1 MKHLAFILGIL
12 AGLLMPVTASAQSK
26 TLKVSGTVKDA
37 QDKGLV
43 GVNIIVKSSE
53 GTFGGVSGRNGEYE
67 VSFIAAD
74 TVAVS
79 YSYVGFQTY
88 TFSVIAN
95 GNIKR
100 DVILTDKSLTLGEV
114 EVTASNINMK
124 GDHVTYMPTKK
135 QVNGANN
142 GVMLLFNMMI
152 PQLKVSPMENS
163 VATSDQTSLGIFI
176 DERQADANELARL
189 RPKDIA
195 RVEYY
200 DMPTGVFARSGIDRA
215 LNIVTKKYTSG
226 GYVDVRT
233 NTKVIY
239 PQGNYSVQASLDK
252 GNVNMLVMAG
262 SNVAKN
268 DNTGSTTKNDYMFDT
283 PFTKYMYYDFNE
295 TKNLSDYGLL
305 RATVRGK
312 RSYFLAQAMLAWNE
326 TPDNTAIRSVSY
338 SDNFYP
344 AAKSFTSSYSN
355 GLTPSLLLSHQIR
368 FNKKDM
374 LNWNLSYSYSRNKN
388 RSRYEEGDFE
398 PIINNAKDRYHS
410 LMAGLNYLHA
420 FGNGGQ
426 LNFELANFLNNSNS
440 VYSGTSP
447 SEQEMLTNEFLF
459 ISSYTH
465 RFGKKF
471 SLMLRFGIDVNT
483 YKVNGMETVTK
494 LYTRPG
500 LNANYKI
507 DGTSSLTL
515 TAYAGSFTPS
525 LSLMN
530 EAEQRVSEYEIKR
543 GNPNLLAGKPITSVL
558 SYSKYWNKFSLAAYA
573 MYNGTI
579 DNYVNLFTIEGSNMV
594 NTHING
600 GNFHSY
606 VVGVNG
612 VLRLLSN
619 SLQLR
624 LSPTFSHKALTGT
637 YRNKHN
643 RFFIYSEVY
652 YSTGAF
658 SFSGYY
664 TSPQTILVSLP
675 VYSKSKCD
683 YGMTASWSHR
693 GLFVQ
698 VGCSNIFNGKRDYS
712 KNYFNYGAYNT
723 FVKAFSRSLGA
734 QVYLNL
740 SYNFDFGRKVKRQDV
755 KVNTSSNS
763 GILK

>member
-1 MKHLAFILGIL
+1 
-12 AGLLMPVTASAQSK
+12 MPVTASAQSK

-189 RPKDIA
+189 RPKDIS

-200 DMPTGVFARSGIDRA
+200 EMPTGVFARSGIDRA

-233 NTKVIY
+233 NTQVTY
-239 PQGNYSVQASLDK
+239 LQGNYSVQASFDK
-252 GNVNMLVMAG
+252 GNVNTLVMAG

-268 DNTGSTTKNDYMFDT
+268 DNTGSTTKSDYMFDT

-326 TPDNTAIRSVSY
+326 TPDNTDVRSVSY

-344 AAKSFTSSYSN
+344 AAKAFTSSYSN

-374 LNWNLSYSYSRNKN
+374 LNWNLSYSYSRNKT
-388 RSRYEEGDFE
+388 RSRYEEGDFA

-410 LMAGLNYLHA
+410 LVAALNYLHA

-447 SEQEMLTNEFLF
+447 SQQEMLTNEFLL

-664 TSPQTILVSLP
+664 TSPQTILVSSP

-683 YGMTASWSHR
+683 YGMTVSWSHR

>member
-12 AGLLMPVTASAQSK
+12 AGLLVPVVASAQSK

-388 RSRYEEGDFE
+388 RSRYEEGDFA

-410 LMAGLNYLHA
+410 LVAALNYLHA

-447 SEQEMLTNEFLF
+447 SQQEMLTNEFLL

-558 SYSKYWNKFSLAAYA
+558 SYSKYWNKFSLVAYA

-664 TSPQTILVSLP
+664 TSPQTILVSSP

-740 SYNFDFGRKVKRQDV
+740 SYNFDFGRKVERQDV

>member
-1 MKHLAFILGIL
+1 
-12 AGLLMPVTASAQSK
+12 MPVVASAQSK

-189 RPKDIA
+189 RPKDIS

-200 DMPTGVFARSGIDRA
+200 EMPTGVFARSGIDRA

-233 NTKVIY
+233 NTQVTY
-239 PQGNYSVQASLDK
+239 LQGNYSVQASFDK
-252 GNVNMLVMAG
+252 GNVNTLVMAG

-268 DNTGSTTKNDYMFDT
+268 DNTGSTTKSDYMFDT

-388 RSRYEEGDFE
+388 RSRYEEGDFA

-410 LMAGLNYLHA
+410 LVAALNYLHA

-447 SEQEMLTNEFLF
+447 SQQEMLTNEFLL

-624 LSPTFSHKALTGT
+624 LSPTFSHNALTGT

-658 SFSGYY
+658 SFSGHY

>member
-1 MKHLAFILGIL
+1 M
-12 AGLLMPVTASAQSK
+12 
-26 TLKVSGTVKDA
+26 
-37 QDKGLV
+37 
-43 GVNIIVKSSE
+43 
-53 GTFGGVSGRNGEYE
+53 
-67 VSFIAAD
+67 
-74 TVAVS
+74 
-79 YSYVGFQTY
+79 
-88 TFSVIAN
+88 
-95 GNIKR
+95 
-100 DVILTDKSLTLGEV
+100 
-114 EVTASNINMK
+114 
-124 GDHVTYMPTKK
+124 
-135 QVNGANN
+135 
-142 GVMLLFNMMI
+142 
-152 PQLKVSPMENS
+152 
-163 VATSDQTSLGIFI
+163 
-176 DERQADANELARL
+176 
-189 RPKDIA
+189 
-195 RVEYY
+195 
-200 DMPTGVFARSGIDRA
+200 
-215 LNIVTKKYTSG
+215 
-226 GYVDVRT
+226 
-233 NTKVIY
+233 
-239 PQGNYSVQASLDK
+239 
-252 GNVNMLVMAG
+252 
-262 SNVAKN
+262 
-268 DNTGSTTKNDYMFDT
+268 
-283 PFTKYMYYDFNE
+283 
-295 TKNLSDYGLL
+295 
-305 RATVRGK
+305 
-312 RSYFLAQAMLAWNE
+312 
-326 TPDNTAIRSVSY
+326 
-338 SDNFYP
+338 
-344 AAKSFTSSYSN
+344 
-355 GLTPSLLLSHQIR
+355 SHQIR

-388 RSRYEEGDFE
+388 RSRYEEGDFA

-410 LMAGLNYLHA
+410 LVAALNYLHA

-447 SEQEMLTNEFLF
+447 SQQEMLTNEFLL

>member
-1 MKHLAFILGIL
+1 
-12 AGLLMPVTASAQSK
+12 MPVTASAQSK

-388 RSRYEEGDFE
+388 RSRYEEGDFA

-410 LMAGLNYLHA
+410 LVAALNYLHA

-447 SEQEMLTNEFLF
+447 SQQEMLTNEFLL

-664 TSPQTILVSLP
+664 TSPQTILVSSP

-698 VGCSNIFNGKRDYS
+698 VGCSNVFNGKRDYS

>member
-1 MKHLAFILGIL
+1 
-12 AGLLMPVTASAQSK
+12 MPVTASAQSK

-189 RPKDIA
+189 RPKDIS

-200 DMPTGVFARSGIDRA
+200 EMPTGVFARSGIDRA

-233 NTKVIY
+233 NTQVTY
-239 PQGNYSVQASLDK
+239 LQGNYSVQASFDK
-252 GNVNMLVMAG
+252 GNVNTLVMAG

-447 SEQEMLTNEFLF
+447 SQQEMLTNEFLL

-664 TSPQTILVSLP
+664 TSPQTILVSSP

>member
-1 MKHLAFILGIL
+1 MKHFAFILGIL
-12 AGLLMPVTASAQSK
+12 AGLLVPVVASAQSK

-37 QDKGLV
+37 QDKGLA
-43 GVNIIVKSSE
+43 GVSILVRTAG

-67 VSFIAAD
+67 VNFTAID
-74 TVAVS
+74 TVKVS
-79 YSYVGFQTY
+79 YSYVGYQTY
-88 TFSVIAN
+88 TFSTIAAED
-95 GNIKR
+95 IKR
-100 DVILTDKSLTLGEV
+100 DVVLTDKSHTLGEV

-142 GVMLLFNMMI
+142 GVLLLFNMMI

-262 SNVAKN
+262 SNVSK
-268 DNTGSTTKNDYMFDT
+268 TDYAGTSQNEYFKFDT
-283 PFTKYMYYDFNE
+283 PFVKYSYIDDNE

-326 TPDNTAIRSVSY
+326 TPDNTDIRSVSY

-368 FNKKDM
+368 FNNKDM
-374 LNWNLSYSYSRNKN
+374 LNWNLSYSYSRNKT
-388 RSRYEEGDFE
+388 RSRYEEGDFA

-447 SEQEMLTNEFLF
+447 SQQEMLTNEFLL

-543 GNPNLLAGKPITSVL
+543 GNPNLLAGKPITGIL

-734 QVYLNL
+734 QVYVNL
-740 SYNFDFGRKVKRQDV
+740 SYSFDFGREVQRQN
-755 KVNTSSNS
+755 VNVDTSSKS

>member
-1 MKHLAFILGIL
+1 
-12 AGLLMPVTASAQSK
+12 MPVTASAQSK

-142 GVMLLFNMMI
+142 GVSLLFNMMI

-388 RSRYEEGDFE
+388 RSRYEEGDFA

-410 LMAGLNYLHA
+410 LVAALNYLHA

-447 SEQEMLTNEFLF
+447 SQQEMLTNEFLL

>member
-1 MKHLAFILGIL
+1 
-12 AGLLMPVTASAQSK
+12 MPVTASAQSK

-37 QDKGLV
+37 QDKGLA
-43 GVNIIVKSSE
+43 GVSILVRTAD

-114 EVTASNINMK
+114 EVTASSINMK

-142 GVMLLFNMMI
+142 GVLLLFNMMI
-152 PQLKVSPMENS
+152 PQLKVSPMEGS

-200 DMPTGVFARSGIDRA
+200 EMPTGVFARSGIDRA

-239 PQGNYSVQASLDK
+239 PQGDYSVQASFDK

-262 SNVAKN
+262 SNVSK
-268 DNTGSTTKNDYMFDT
+268 TDYAGTSQNEYFKFNT
-283 PFTKYMYYDFNE
+283 PFVKYSYIDDNE

-326 TPDNTAIRSVSY
+326 TPDNTDIRSVSY

-344 AAKSFTSSYSN
+344 AAKAFTSSYSN

-374 LNWNLSYSYSRNKN
+374 LNWNLSYSYSRNKT
-388 RSRYEEGDFE
+388 RSRYEEGDFA

-410 LMAGLNYLHA
+410 LVAALNYLHA

-447 SEQEMLTNEFLF
+447 SQQEMLTNEFLL

-664 TSPQTILVSLP
+664 TSPQTILVSSP

>member
-1 MKHLAFILGIL
+1 
-12 AGLLMPVTASAQSK
+12 MPVTASAQSK

-233 NTKVIY
+233 NTQVTY
-239 PQGNYSVQASLDK
+239 LQGNYSVQASFDK
-252 GNVNMLVMAG
+252 GNVNTLVMAG

-388 RSRYEEGDFE
+388 RSRYEEGDFA

-447 SEQEMLTNEFLF
+447 SQQEMLTNEFLL

-624 LSPTFSHKALTGT
+624 LSPTFSHNALTGT

-664 TSPQTILVSLP
+664 TSPQTILVSSP

>member
-1 MKHLAFILGIL
+1 
-12 AGLLMPVTASAQSK
+12 MPVVASAQSK

-37 QDKGLV
+37 QDKGLA
-43 GVNIIVKSSE
+43 GVSILVRTAD

-67 VSFIAAD
+67 VNFTAAD

-79 YSYVGFQTY
+79 YSYVGHQTY
-88 TFSVIAN
+88 TFSTIAAED
-95 GNIKR
+95 IKR
-100 DVILTDKSLTLGEV
+100 DVVLTDKSHTLDEV

-142 GVMLLFNMMI
+142 GVLLLFNMMI

-239 PQGNYSVQASLDK
+239 PQGDYSVQASFDK

-262 SNVAKN
+262 SNVSK
-268 DNTGSTTKNDYMFDT
+268 TDYAGTSQNEYFKFDT
-283 PFTKYMYYDFNE
+283 PFVKYSYIDDNE

-326 TPDNTAIRSVSY
+326 TPDNTDIRSVSY

-388 RSRYEEGDFE
+388 RSRYEEGDFA

-447 SEQEMLTNEFLF
+447 SQQEMLTNEFLL

-664 TSPQTILVSLP
+664 TSPQTILVSSP

>member
-1 MKHLAFILGIL
+1 M
-12 AGLLMPVTASAQSK
+12 VASAQSK

-388 RSRYEEGDFE
+388 RSRYEEGDFA

-410 LMAGLNYLHA
+410 LVAALNYLHA

-447 SEQEMLTNEFLF
+447 SQQEMLTNEFLL

-579 DNYVNLFTIEGSNMV
+579 DNYVNLFTIEGNNMV

-664 TSPQTILVSLP
+664 TSPQTILVSSP

>member
-1 MKHLAFILGIL
+1 
-12 AGLLMPVTASAQSK
+12 MPVTASAQSK

-200 DMPTGVFARSGIDRA
+200 EMPTGVFARSGIDRA

-233 NTKVIY
+233 NTQVTY
-239 PQGNYSVQASLDK
+239 LQGNYSVQASLDK
-252 GNVNMLVMAG
+252 GNVLVMAG

-388 RSRYEEGDFE
+388 RSRYEEGDFA

-410 LMAGLNYLHA
+410 LVAALNYLHA

-447 SEQEMLTNEFLF
+447 SQQEMLTNEFLL

-624 LSPTFSHKALTGT
+624 LSPTFSHNALTGT

-664 TSPQTILVSLP
+664 TSPQTILVSSP

>member
-1 MKHLAFILGIL
+1 
-12 AGLLMPVTASAQSK
+12 MPVVASAQSK

-189 RPKDIA
+189 RPKDIS

-200 DMPTGVFARSGIDRA
+200 EMPTGVFARSGIDRA

-233 NTKVIY
+233 NTQVTY
-239 PQGNYSVQASLDK
+239 LQGNYSVQASFDK
-252 GNVNMLVMAG
+252 GNVNTLVMAG

-388 RSRYEEGDFE
+388 RSRYEEGDFA

-459 ISSYTH
+459 ISRYTH

-624 LSPTFSHKALTGT
+624 LSPTFSHNALTGT

-664 TSPQTILVSLP
+664 TSPQTILVSSP

>member
-1 MKHLAFILGIL
+1 
-12 AGLLMPVTASAQSK
+12 MPVVASAQSK

-189 RPKDIA
+189 RPKDIS

-200 DMPTGVFARSGIDRA
+200 EMPTGVFARAGIDRA

-233 NTKVIY
+233 NTQVTY
-239 PQGNYSVQASLDK
+239 LQGNYSVQASFDK
-252 GNVNMLVMAG
+252 GNVNTLVMAG

-388 RSRYEEGDFE
+388 RSRYEEGDFA

-410 LMAGLNYLHA
+410 LVAALNYLHA

-447 SEQEMLTNEFLF
+447 SQQEMLTNEFLL

-624 LSPTFSHKALTGT
+624 LSPTFSHNALTGT

-664 TSPQTILVSLP
+664 TSPQTILVSSP

>member
-1 MKHLAFILGIL
+1 
-12 AGLLMPVTASAQSK
+12 MPVVASAQSK

-37 QDKGLV
+37 HDKGLA
-43 GVNIIVKSSE
+43 GVSILVRTAG

-67 VSFIAAD
+67 VNFTAID
-74 TVAVS
+74 TVKVS
-79 YSYVGFQTY
+79 YSYVGYQTY
-88 TFSVIAN
+88 TFSTLSVEDIR
-95 GNIKR
+95 R
-100 DVILTDKSLTLGEV
+100 DVVLTDKSHTLGEV

-142 GVMLLFNMMI
+142 GVSLLFNMMI
-152 PQLKVSPMENS
+152 PQLKVSPMEGS

-200 DMPTGVFARSGIDRA
+200 EMPTGVFARSGIDRA

-239 PQGNYSVQASLDK
+239 PQGDYSVQASFDK
-252 GNVNMLVMAG
+252 GNVNMLVMTG
-262 SNVAKN
+262 SNVSK
-268 DNTGSTTKNDYMFDT
+268 TDYAGTSQNEYFKFDT
-283 PFTKYMYYDFNE
+283 PFVKYSYIDDNE

-326 TPDNTAIRSVSY
+326 TPDNTDVRSVSY

-420 FGNGGQ
+420 FCNGGQ

-483 YKVNGMETVTK
+483 YKVNGMETVSK

>member
-1 MKHLAFILGIL
+1 
-12 AGLLMPVTASAQSK
+12 MPVVASAQSK

-100 DVILTDKSLTLGEV
+100 DVILTDKSHTLDEV

-142 GVMLLFNMMI
+142 GVLLLFNMMI

-200 DMPTGVFARSGIDRA
+200 DIPTGVFARSGIDRA

-233 NTKVIY
+233 NTQVTY
-239 PQGNYSVQASLDK
+239 LQGNYSVQASLDK

-312 RSYFLAQAMLAWNE
+312 RSYFLVQAMLAWNE
-326 TPDNTAIRSVSY
+326 TPDNTAIKSVSY
-338 SDNFYP
+338 SDDFYP

-388 RSRYEEGDFE
+388 RSRYEEGDFA

-447 SEQEMLTNEFLF
+447 SQQEMLTNEFLL

-664 TSPQTILVSLP
+664 TSPQTILVSSP

>member
-12 AGLLMPVTASAQSK
+12 AGLLVPVVASAQSK

-37 QDKGLV
+37 QDKGLA
-43 GVNIIVKSSE
+43 GVSILVRTAD

-67 VSFIAAD
+67 VNFTAAD

-79 YSYVGFQTY
+79 YSYVGHQTY
-88 TFSVIAN
+88 TFSTIAAED
-95 GNIKR
+95 IKR
-100 DVILTDKSLTLGEV
+100 DVVLTDKSHTLDEV

-142 GVMLLFNMMI
+142 GVLLLFNMMI

-189 RPKDIA
+189 RPKDIS

-200 DMPTGVFARSGIDRA
+200 EMPTGVFARSGIDRA

-233 NTKVIY
+233 NTQVTY
-239 PQGNYSVQASLDK
+239 LQGNYSVQASFDK
-252 GNVNMLVMAG
+252 GNVNTLVMAG

-388 RSRYEEGDFE
+388 RSRYEEGDFA

-447 SEQEMLTNEFLF
+447 SQQEMLTNEFLL

-483 YKVNGMETVTK
+483 YKVNGMKTVTK

-624 LSPTFSHKALTGT
+624 LSPTFSHNALTGT

-658 SFSGYY
+658 SFSEYY
-664 TSPQTILVSLP
+664 TSPQTILVSSP

>member
-1 MKHLAFILGIL
+1 
-12 AGLLMPVTASAQSK
+12 MPVTASAQSK

-239 PQGNYSVQASLDK
+239 PQGDYSVQASFDK

-262 SNVAKN
+262 SNVSK
-268 DNTGSTTKNDYMFDT
+268 TDYAGTSQNEYFKFDT
-283 PFTKYMYYDFNE
+283 PFVKYSYIDDNE

-326 TPDNTAIRSVSY
+326 TPDNTDIRSVSY

-374 LNWNLSYSYSRNKN
+374 LNWNLSYNYSRNKT
-388 RSRYEEGDFE
+388 RSRYEEGDFA

-483 YKVNGMETVTK
+483 YKVNEMKTVTK

-558 SYSKYWNKFSLAAYA
+558 SYSKYWNKFSLVAYA

-652 YSTGAF
+652 YSTRAF

-664 TSPQTILVSLP
+664 TSPQTILVSSP

-740 SYNFDFGRKVKRQDV
+740 SYNFDFGRKVERQDV

>member
-1 MKHLAFILGIL
+1 
-12 AGLLMPVTASAQSK
+12 MPVTASAQSK

-262 SNVAKN
+262 SNVSK
-268 DNTGSTTKNDYMFDT
+268 TDYAGTSQNEYFKFDT
-283 PFTKYMYYDFNE
+283 PFVKYSYIDDNE

-326 TPDNTAIRSVSY
+326 TPDNTDIRSVSY

-388 RSRYEEGDFE
+388 RSRYEEGDFA

-410 LMAGLNYLHA
+410 LVAALNYLHA

-447 SEQEMLTNEFLF
+447 SQQEMLTNEFLL

-664 TSPQTILVSLP
+664 TSPQTILVSSP

-740 SYNFDFGRKVKRQDV
+740 SYNFDFGRKVERQDV

>member
-1 MKHLAFILGIL
+1 
-12 AGLLMPVTASAQSK
+12 MPVTASAQSK

-374 LNWNLSYSYSRNKN
+374 LKWNLSYSYSRNKN
-388 RSRYEEGDFE
+388 RSRYEEGDFA

-410 LMAGLNYLHA
+410 LVAALNYLHA

-447 SEQEMLTNEFLF
+447 SQQEMLTNEFLL

-664 TSPQTILVSLP
+664 TSPQTILVSSP

-693 GLFVQ
+693 GLFAQ

>member
-1 MKHLAFILGIL
+1 M
-12 AGLLMPVTASAQSK
+12 VASAQSK

-37 QDKGLV
+37 QDKGLA
-43 GVNIIVKSSE
+43 GVSILVRTAE

-262 SNVAKN
+262 SNVSK
-268 DNTGSTTKNDYMFDT
+268 TDYAGTSQNEYFKFDT
-283 PFTKYMYYDFNE
+283 PFVKYSYIDDNE

-326 TPDNTAIRSVSY
+326 TPDNTDIRSVSY

-374 LNWNLSYSYSRNKN
+374 LNWNLSYSYSRNKT
-388 RSRYEEGDFE
+388 RSRYEEGDFA

-447 SEQEMLTNEFLF
+447 SQQEMLTNEFLL

-664 TSPQTILVSLP
+664 TSPQTILVSSP

>member
-1 MKHLAFILGIL
+1 
-12 AGLLMPVTASAQSK
+12 MPVTASAQSK

>member
-1 MKHLAFILGIL
+1 
-12 AGLLMPVTASAQSK
+12 MPVTASAQSK

-388 RSRYEEGDFE
+388 RSRYEEGDFA

-410 LMAGLNYLHA
+410 LVAALNYLHA

-447 SEQEMLTNEFLF
+447 SEQEMLTNEFLL

-664 TSPQTILVSLP
+664 TSPQTILVSSP

-740 SYNFDFGRKVKRQDV
+740 SYNFDFGRKVERQDV

>member
-1 MKHLAFILGIL
+1 M
-12 AGLLMPVTASAQSK
+12 VASAQSK

-239 PQGNYSVQASLDK
+239 PQGDYSVQASFDK
-252 GNVNMLVMAG
+252 GNVNTLVMAG

-388 RSRYEEGDFE
+388 RSRYEEGDFA

-410 LMAGLNYLHA
+410 LVAALNYLHA

-447 SEQEMLTNEFLF
+447 SQQEMLTNEFLL

-664 TSPQTILVSLP
+664 TSPQTILVSSP

>member
-1 MKHLAFILGIL
+1 M
-12 AGLLMPVTASAQSK
+12 VASAQSK

-37 QDKGLV
+37 QDKGLA
-43 GVNIIVKSSE
+43 GVSILVRTPD

-67 VSFIAAD
+67 VNFTAID
-74 TVAVS
+74 TVKVS
-79 YSYVGFQTY
+79 YSYVGYQTY
-88 TFSVIAN
+88 TFSTLSVEDIR
-95 GNIKR
+95 R
-100 DVILTDKSLTLGEV
+100 DVVLTDKSHTLGEV

-142 GVMLLFNMMI
+142 GVSLLFNMMI
-152 PQLKVSPMENS
+152 PQLNVSPMKGSVGAVDNS
-163 VATSDQTSLGIFI
+163 KLGIFI
-176 DERQADANELARL
+176 DERLADANELSRL
-189 RPKDIA
+189 RPKDIV

-200 DMPTGVFARSGIDRA
+200 DIPTGVFARAGIDRA

-233 NTKVIY
+233 NTQVTY
-239 PQGNYSVQASLDK
+239 LQGNYSVQASLDK

-312 RSYFLAQAMLAWNE
+312 RSYFLVQAMLAWNE
-326 TPDNTAIRSVSY
+326 TPDNTDIRSVSY

-374 LNWNLSYSYSRNKN
+374 LNWNLSYSYSRNKT
-388 RSRYEEGDFE
+388 RSRYEEGDFA

-664 TSPQTILVSLP
+664 TSPQTILVSSP

>member
-1 MKHLAFILGIL
+1 
-12 AGLLMPVTASAQSK
+12 MPVTASAQSK

-388 RSRYEEGDFE
+388 RSRYEEGDFA

-410 LMAGLNYLHA
+410 LVAALNYLHA

-447 SEQEMLTNEFLF
+447 SQQEMLTNEFLL

-664 TSPQTILVSLP
+664 TSPQTILVSSP

>member
-1 MKHLAFILGIL
+1 
-12 AGLLMPVTASAQSK
+12 MPVTASAQSK

-388 RSRYEEGDFE
+388 RSRYEEGDFA

-410 LMAGLNYLHA
+410 LVAALNYLHA

-447 SEQEMLTNEFLF
+447 SQQEMLTNEFLL

-624 LSPTFSHKALTGT
+624 LSPTFSHNALTGT

-664 TSPQTILVSLP
+664 TSPQTILVSSP

>member
-1 MKHLAFILGIL
+1 
-12 AGLLMPVTASAQSK
+12 
-26 TLKVSGTVKDA
+26 
-37 QDKGLV
+37 
-43 GVNIIVKSSE
+43 
-53 GTFGGVSGRNGEYE
+53 
-67 VSFIAAD
+67 
-74 TVAVS
+74 
-79 YSYVGFQTY
+79 
-88 TFSVIAN
+88 
-95 GNIKR
+95 
-100 DVILTDKSLTLGEV
+100 
-114 EVTASNINMK
+114 
-124 GDHVTYMPTKK
+124 
-135 QVNGANN
+135 
-142 GVMLLFNMMI
+142 
-152 PQLKVSPMENS
+152 
-163 VATSDQTSLGIFI
+163 
-176 DERQADANELARL
+176 
-189 RPKDIA
+189 
-195 RVEYY
+195 
-200 DMPTGVFARSGIDRA
+200 
-215 LNIVTKKYTSG
+215 
-226 GYVDVRT
+226 
-233 NTKVIY
+233 
-239 PQGNYSVQASLDK
+239 
-252 GNVNMLVMAG
+252 
-262 SNVAKN
+262 
-268 DNTGSTTKNDYMFDT
+268 
-283 PFTKYMYYDFNE
+283 
-295 TKNLSDYGLL
+295 
-305 RATVRGK
+305 
-312 RSYFLAQAMLAWNE
+312 
-326 TPDNTAIRSVSY
+326 
-338 SDNFYP
+338 
-344 AAKSFTSSYSN
+344 
-355 GLTPSLLLSHQIR
+355 
-368 FNKKDM
+368 
-374 LNWNLSYSYSRNKN
+374 
-388 RSRYEEGDFE
+388 
-398 PIINNAKDRYHS
+398 
-410 LMAGLNYLHA
+410 MAGLNYLHA

-447 SEQEMLTNEFLF
+447 SQQEMLTNEFLL

-515 TAYAGSFTPS
+515 TAYAGSYQPS

-543 GNPNLLAGKPITSVL
+543 GNPNLLAGKPITGIL
-558 SYSKYWNKFSLAAYA
+558 SYSKYWNKFSLVAYA
-573 MYNGTI
+573 MYNSTI

-664 TSPQTILVSLP
+664 TSPQTILVSSP

>member
-1 MKHLAFILGIL
+1 
-12 AGLLMPVTASAQSK
+12 MPVTASAQSK

-114 EVTASNINMK
+114 EVTASSINMK

-142 GVMLLFNMMI
+142 GVLLLFNMMI

-189 RPKDIA
+189 RPKDIS

-200 DMPTGVFARSGIDRA
+200 EMPTGVFARSGIDRA

-233 NTKVIY
+233 NTQVTY
-239 PQGNYSVQASLDK
+239 LQGNYSVQASFDK
-252 GNVNMLVMAG
+252 GNVNTLVMAG

-388 RSRYEEGDFE
+388 RSRYE
-398 PIINNAKDRYHS
+398 
-410 LMAGLNYLHA
+410 
-420 FGNGGQ
+420 
-426 LNFELANFLNNSNS
+426 
-440 VYSGTSP
+440 
-447 SEQEMLTNEFLF
+447 
-459 ISSYTH
+459 
-465 RFGKKF
+465 
-471 SLMLRFGIDVNT
+471 
-483 YKVNGMETVTK
+483 
-494 LYTRPG
+494 
-500 LNANYKI
+500 
-507 DGTSSLTL
+507 
-515 TAYAGSFTPS
+515 
-525 LSLMN
+525 
-530 EAEQRVSEYEIKR
+530 
-543 GNPNLLAGKPITSVL
+543 
-558 SYSKYWNKFSLAAYA
+558 
-573 MYNGTI
+573 
-579 DNYVNLFTIEGSNMV
+579 
-594 NTHING
+594 
-600 GNFHSY
+600 
-606 VVGVNG
+606 
-612 VLRLLSN
+612 
-619 SLQLR
+619 
-624 LSPTFSHKALTGT
+624 
-637 YRNKHN
+637 
-643 RFFIYSEVY
+643 
-652 YSTGAF
+652 
-658 SFSGYY
+658 
-664 TSPQTILVSLP
+664 
-675 VYSKSKCD
+675 
-683 YGMTASWSHR
+683 
-693 GLFVQ
+693 
-698 VGCSNIFNGKRDYS
+698 
-712 KNYFNYGAYNT
+712 
-723 FVKAFSRSLGA
+723 
-734 QVYLNL
+734 
-740 SYNFDFGRKVKRQDV
+740 
-755 KVNTSSNS
+755 
-763 GILK
+763 

>member
-1 MKHLAFILGIL
+1 
-12 AGLLMPVTASAQSK
+12 MPVTASAQSK

-37 QDKGLV
+37 QDKGLA
-43 GVNIIVKSSE
+43 GVSILVRTPD

-67 VSFIAAD
+67 VNFTAAD

-142 GVMLLFNMMI
+142 GVLLLFNMMI

-326 TPDNTAIRSVSY
+326 TPDNTDIRSVSY

-388 RSRYEEGDFE
+388 RSRYEEGDFA

-410 LMAGLNYLHA
+410 LVAALNYLHA

-447 SEQEMLTNEFLF
+447 SQQEMLTNEFLL

-664 TSPQTILVSLP
+664 TSPQTILVSSP

-755 KVNTSSNS
+755 KVNTSSKS

>member
-12 AGLLMPVTASAQSK
+12 AGLFVPVVASAQSK

-233 NTKVIY
+233 NTQVTY
-239 PQGNYSVQASLDK
+239 LQGNYSVQASFDK
-252 GNVNMLVMAG
+252 GNVNTLVMAG

-388 RSRYEEGDFE
+388 RSRYEEGDFA

-447 SEQEMLTNEFLF
+447 SQQEMLTNEFLL

-624 LSPTFSHKALTGT
+624 LSPTFSHNALTGT

-664 TSPQTILVSLP
+664 TSPQTILVSSP

>member
-1 MKHLAFILGIL
+1 
-12 AGLLMPVTASAQSK
+12 MPVVTVAQSK

-37 QDKGLV
+37 QDKGLA
-43 GVNIIVKSSE
+43 GVSILVRTPD

-67 VSFIAAD
+67 VNFTAAD

-79 YSYVGFQTY
+79 YSYVGYQTY
-88 TFSVIAN
+88 TFSTIAAED
-95 GNIKR
+95 IKR
-100 DVILTDKSLTLGEV
+100 DVVLTDKSHTLGEV

-239 PQGNYSVQASLDK
+239 PQGDYSVQASFDK
-252 GNVNMLVMAG
+252 GNVNTLVMAG

-388 RSRYEEGDFE
+388 RSRYEEGDFA

-410 LMAGLNYLHA
+410 LVAALNYLHA

-447 SEQEMLTNEFLF
+447 SQQEMLTNEFLL

-664 TSPQTILVSLP
+664 TSPQTILVSSP

>member
-1 MKHLAFILGIL
+1 M
-12 AGLLMPVTASAQSK
+12 VASAQSK

-37 QDKGLV
+37 QDKGLA
-43 GVNIIVKSSE
+43 GVSILVRTAG

-67 VSFIAAD
+67 VNFTAID
-74 TVAVS
+74 TVKVS
-79 YSYVGFQTY
+79 YSYVGYQTY
-88 TFSVIAN
+88 TFSTIAAED
-95 GNIKR
+95 IKR
-100 DVILTDKSLTLGEV
+100 DVVLTDKSHTLGEV

-142 GVMLLFNMMI
+142 GVLLLFNMMI

-262 SNVAKN
+262 SNVSK
-268 DNTGSTTKNDYMFDT
+268 TDYAGTSQNEYFKFDT
-283 PFTKYMYYDFNE
+283 PFVKYSYIDDNE

-326 TPDNTAIRSVSY
+326 TPDNTDIRSVSY

-368 FNKKDM
+368 FNNKDM
-374 LNWNLSYSYSRNKN
+374 LNWNLSYSYSRNKT
-388 RSRYEEGDFE
+388 RSRYEEGDFA

-447 SEQEMLTNEFLF
+447 SQQEMLTNEFLL

-543 GNPNLLAGKPITSVL
+543 GNPNLLAGKPITGIL

-734 QVYLNL
+734 QVYVNL
-740 SYNFDFGRKVKRQDV
+740 SYSFDFGREVQRQN
-755 KVNTSSNS
+755 VNVDTSSKS

>member
-1 MKHLAFILGIL
+1 
-12 AGLLMPVTASAQSK
+12 MPVTASAQSK

-189 RPKDIA
+189 RPKDIS

-200 DMPTGVFARSGIDRA
+200 EMPTGVFARSGIDRA

-239 PQGNYSVQASLDK
+239 PQGNYSVQASFDK
-252 GNVNMLVMAG
+252 GNVNTLVMAG

-268 DNTGSTTKNDYMFDT
+268 DNTGSTTKSDYMFDT

-388 RSRYEEGDFE
+388 RSRYEEGDFA

-410 LMAGLNYLHA
+410 LVAALNYLHA

-447 SEQEMLTNEFLF
+447 SQQEMLTNEFLL

-664 TSPQTILVSLP
+664 TSPQTILVSSP

>member
-1 MKHLAFILGIL
+1 MKQLILLLGVL

-388 RSRYEEGDFE
+388 RSRYEEGDFA

-410 LMAGLNYLHA
+410 LVAALNYLHA

-447 SEQEMLTNEFLF
+447 SQQEMLTNEFLL

-664 TSPQTILVSLP
+664 TSPQTILVSSP

-755 KVNTSSNS
+755 KVNTSSKS

>member
-1 MKHLAFILGIL
+1 M
-12 AGLLMPVTASAQSK
+12 VASAQSK

-53 GTFGGVSGRNGEYE
+53 GTFGGVSGSNGEYE

-388 RSRYEEGDFE
+388 RSRYEEGDFA

-410 LMAGLNYLHA
+410 LVAALNYLHA

-447 SEQEMLTNEFLF
+447 SQQEMLTNEFLL

-507 DGTSSLTL
+507 DGTSSLSLVT
-515 TAYAGSFTPS
+515 YAGSYQPS

-543 GNPNLLAGKPITSVL
+543 GNPNLLAGKPITGIL
-558 SYSKYWNKFSLAAYA
+558 SYSKYWNKFSLVAYA
-573 MYNGTI
+573 MYNSTI

-624 LSPTFSHKALTGT
+624 LSPTFSHNALTGT

-652 YSTGAF
+652 YSTRAF

-664 TSPQTILVSLP
+664 TSPQTILVSSP
-675 VYSKSKCD
+675 VYSKLKCD